1 MLEVDV
7 VVVGFGAAGAAAT
20 LAAADLGASVL
31 ILEKQE
37 ADAHTPS
44 TRMSGGII
52 MGVTDPAA
60 GSRYLDACARGQIP
74 GAVNQAW
81 ARYATELVTW
91 LDKQGTDLRLVPFGG
106 AEHASFDG
114 AEAIVT
120 YRQGRT
126 VGGEEV
132 QVRPTDNPTQ
142 AALGWQARRADPSL
156 RTGTQ
161 LMAALIRAVHGRPGV
176 SVRWGSPVE
185 GLVRDA
191 GGRVVGVRTAGE
203 VVRARRGVVLAT
215 GGFEYSDAM
224 KATFLPAGPVYF
236 YGNPGNTGDGIRLA
250 QSVGA
255 DLWHMTSVVGRGIA
269 HFTTPDG
276 RGLAFNIGIDP
287 PGYVITDRHGRR
299 YANEYP
305 QARQKH
311 NFYYEMTGYDAD
323 RAEFSRIPSFWFF
336 DERRFRERP
345 LTPRTVGAPAVGFY
359 DWSPDNEREVELGWI
374 RRGTSI
380 AEVAEAAGVT
390 DPARAAR
397 EVYEYNAGC
406 RGGRDAL
413 GRPASSLVAL
423 DRPPFYCVPLYPGG
437 SNTAGGPRRDEH
449 ARVLDV
455 SGRPIPGLLA
465 AGNVGAAFGALY
477 PADGGNLS
485 EALCFGRIA
494 AETACGPYPKQHLEL
509 NHL

>member
-1 MLEVDV
+1 METSEEVDL
-7 VVVGFGAAGAAAT
+7 VVVGYGAAGAAAA
-20 LAAADLGASVL
+20 LAGADLGASVVV
-31 ILEKQE
+31 LEKQD
-37 ADAHTPS
+37 AAAHTPS
-44 TRMSGGII
+44 TRMSGGVI
-52 MGVTDPAA
+52 MGITDPDA
-60 GSRYLDACARGQIP
+60 GARYLDACALGQIP
-74 GAVNQAW
+74 PAINQVW
-81 ARYATELVTW
+81 ARYAAELVPW
-91 LDKQGTDLRLVPFGG
+91 LDKHGTDLRLVPFGG

-126 VGGEEV
+126 VDGAAV
-132 QVRPTDNPTQ
+132 DVRPTDNPTQ
-142 AALGWQARRADPSL
+142 AALGWQTRRADPNL

-161 LMAALIRAVHGRPGV
+161 LMAALAQAVGRCPGV
-176 SVRWGSPVE
+176 TVRWGSPAT
-185 GLVRDA
+185 GLVRD
-191 GGRVVGVRTAGE
+191 GTGRVVGVRTPGG

-224 KATFLPAGPVYF
+224 KAAYLPARPVYF

-269 HFTTPDG
+269 HFTAPDG

-359 DWSPDNEREVELGWI
+359 DWSPDNEREVEIGWI
-374 RRGTSI
+374 KRGTSI
-380 AEVAEAAGVT
+380 EEVAAAAGVT
-390 DPARAAR
+390 DPQRAVA
-397 EVYEYNAGC
+397 EVAEYNAAC
-406 RGGRDAL
+406 RTGADRL
-413 GRPASSLVAL
+413 GRPAASLVPL
-423 DRPPFYCVPLYPGG
+423 DRPPYYCVPLYPGG
-437 SNTAGGPRRDEH
+437 SNTAGGPRRDEQ
-449 ARVLDV
+449 ARVIDV
-455 SGRPIPGLLA
+455 FGRPIPGLLA
-465 AGNVGAAFGALY
+465 AGNVGAVFGALY

-494 AETACGPYPKQHLEL
+494 AETALP
-509 NHL
+509 